1 MLIRAFVGVYWGARQ
16 DSLEC
21 CAKRLKAHFISLSH
35 ASDKLSQWMNLGRSS
50 KRNYINIGLD
60 DEIVALLKR
69 GENKGEFDK
78 KAIPE
83 LGYRVALWNGREN
96 SFSAQ
101 TMVKCGLQAKVAGLS
116 NAASVSISFDEW
128 RSGDFDSERT
138 MEELVSIWDAES
150 GIVRFT
156 MNNSS
161 ESDEYI
167 DLDYI
172 NYVKDGFKKP
182 KVSGDWEKVK
192 GGWLAKTSIKF

>member
-1 MLIRAFVGVYWGARQ
+1 
-16 DSLEC
+16 
-21 CAKRLKAHFISLSH
+21 
-35 ASDKLSQWMNLGRSS
+35 
-50 KRNYINIGLD
+50 
-60 DEIVALLKR
+60 
-69 GENKGEFDK
+69 
-78 KAIPE
+78 
-83 LGYRVALWNGREN
+83 
-96 SFSAQ
+96 
-101 TMVKCGLQAKVAGLS
+101 
-116 NAASVSISFDEW
+116 
-128 RSGDFDSERT
+128 